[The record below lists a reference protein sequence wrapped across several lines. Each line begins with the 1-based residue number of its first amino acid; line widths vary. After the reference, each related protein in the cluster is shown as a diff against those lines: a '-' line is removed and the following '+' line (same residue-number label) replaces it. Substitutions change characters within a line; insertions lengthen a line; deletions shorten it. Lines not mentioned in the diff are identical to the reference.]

1 MGLRSVGLPAG
12 HGTIP
17 WGWIQKRPTQR
28 LVPEEVK
35 GMPANTRGCYASN
48 RACSWLLL
56 LLIQNRLLR
65 GTLQILSPANA
76 AGEN

>member
-1 MGLRSVGLPAG
+1 MGLLDTGLPAG

-17 WGWIQKRPTQR
+17 WGWLQKRLTQR

-48 RACSWLLL
+48 RACSWLL
-56 LLIQNRLLR
+56 IQNRLLR

-76 AGEN
+76 AGES